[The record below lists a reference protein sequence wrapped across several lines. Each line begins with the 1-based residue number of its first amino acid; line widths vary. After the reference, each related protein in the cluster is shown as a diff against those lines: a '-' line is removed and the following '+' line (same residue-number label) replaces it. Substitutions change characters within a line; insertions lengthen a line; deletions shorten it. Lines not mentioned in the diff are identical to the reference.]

1 MRVTRTANGMLTR
14 SALIAVTW
22 LAGAVTP
29 AGAQLPA
36 PAVSSPEAIHV
47 GGYAGVVVATPENPA
62 LERVGVSEGNAGI
75 LASGTLFTRIGWF
88 TELDAVRSSRQNFA
102 GRQDERRLDA
112 ARLYGEY
119 TVSDALRLRVG
130 RFLTPIGVWNESPAE
145 PLTWTPVRPLTTYR
159 SFAKSATGALVAGDG
174 AVAGHDVGYALYA
187 VGGNWLR
194 DRAEVRF
201 TQAAG
206 ARATIELAHGV
217 WLGASGAVLRQVRP
231 RVADDA
237 GEYGI
242 GGDSTTD
249 SSGVVDADRASAN
262 RIPAPRRATE
272 SETEVEFEPG
282 DDQFRDRAT
291 RRLAGVDL
299 RVRTHGAELLAE
311 GTQLSSLAGE
321 RVERGAFVQGV
332 VPVLGPLFAVGRV
345 ERFEPRTGAASTTTA
360 AGAVVRPVQRVALK
374 VERQW
379 STVPSTRTG
388 QGWYAS
394 LSLLF

>member
-1 MRVTRTANGMLTR
+1 MLTR
-14 SALIAVTW
+14 SARLAVTC
-22 LAGAVTP
+22 LAVVVTTE
-29 AGAQLPA
+29 ARAQLPA
-36 PAVSSPEAIHV
+36 PAVSSPEPIHV
-47 GGYAGVVVATPENPA
+47 GGYAGVVVSTPEDPA
-62 LERVGVSEGNAGI
+62 LQRVGVTEGNAAL
-75 LASGTLFTRIGWF
+75 LASGTLFTRFGWF
-88 TELDAVRSSRQNFA
+88 AELDAVRSSRQNFA

-112 ARLYGEY
+112 ARVYAEY
-119 TVSDALRLRVG
+119 TLSDALRLRVG

-194 DRAEVRF
+194 DQAEVRF

-206 ARATIELAHGV
+206 ARATIELLHGV

-242 GGDSTTD
+242 GAGSSSDST
-249 SSGVVDADRASAN
+249 GVVDNSRASSN
-262 RIPAPRRATE
+262 VIPLPRRETVN
-272 SETEVEFEPG
+272 ETEVEFEAG
-282 DDQFRDRAT
+282 DDQLRDRAT
-291 RRLAGVDL
+291 RGLAGVDL
-299 RVRTHGAELLAE
+299 RVRVRGAELLAE
-311 GTQLSSLAGE
+311 GTQLTKLAGE

-332 VPVLGPLFAVGRV
+332 VPVLGPLFVVGRV
-345 ERFEPRTGAASTTTA
+345 ERFEPRTGAPSTTTA
-360 AGAVVRPVQRVALK
+360 AGAVVRPVERVALK
-374 VERQW
+374 MERQW
-379 STVPSTRTG
+379 STVPSARTG

>member
-1 MRVTRTANGMLTR
+1 MLTR
-14 SALIAVTW
+14 SAWLAVTW
-22 LAGAVTP
+22 LAVVVTSE
-29 AGAQLPA
+29 ARAQLPA

-47 GGYAGVVVATPENPA
+47 GGYAGVVVTTPENPA
-62 LERVGVSEGNAGI
+62 LERVGVSEGNAAI

-112 ARLYGEY
+112 ARLYAEY

-174 AVAGHDVGYALYA
+174 ALAGPDVGYALYA

-194 DRAEVRF
+194 DQAEVRF

-206 ARATIELAHGV
+206 ARATIELLHGV

-231 RVADDA
+231 RVPDDSA
-237 GEYGI
+237 EYET
-242 GGDSTTD
+242 GDSTSEAGAGAESPTL
-249 SSGVVDADRASAN
+249 
-262 RIPAPRRATE
+262 IPAPRRTT
-272 SETEVEFEPG
+272 SYEVEAV
-282 DDQFRDRAT
+282 DDELRDRAM
-291 RRLAGVDL
+291 RGLGGVDL
-299 RVRTHGAELLAE
+299 RIRTHGAELLAE
-311 GTQLSSLAGE
+311 ATQLSKLAGE

-332 VPVLGPLFAVGRV
+332 VPVLGPVFVVGRL

-360 AGAVVRPVQRVALK
+360 AGTVVRPVQRVAFK